1 MRKIVLGF
9 DHSNTW
15 SLTHKSVV
23 AYDLA
28 GAILSEEVTQPL
40 AASSIT

>member
-15 SLTHKSVV
+15 SLTHKNVV

-28 GAILSEEVTQPL
+28 GAILSKQATIP
-40 AASSIT
+40 